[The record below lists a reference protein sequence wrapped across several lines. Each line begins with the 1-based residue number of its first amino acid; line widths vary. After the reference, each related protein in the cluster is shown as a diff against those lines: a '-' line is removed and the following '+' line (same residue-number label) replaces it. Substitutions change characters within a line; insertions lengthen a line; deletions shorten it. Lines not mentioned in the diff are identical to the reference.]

1 MLNSNAYDRG
11 VMYSLKSQL
20 LGRPEKDLL
29 RKALFLYQ
37 KNLYQQVGE
46 LPEKQRD
53 LISDIAKIESIR
65 ICHVGEL
72 AMSMEVPLLFLV

>member
-1 MLNSNAYDRG
+1 MLNSNTYDRR

-37 KNLYQQVGE
+37 KNLYEKVGD
-46 LPEKQRD
+46 LPEAQRD
-53 LISDIAKIESIR
+53 LISEIADK
-65 ICHVGEL
+65 L
-72 AMSMEVPLLFLV
+72 NLKY

>member
-1 MLNSNAYDRG
+1 
-11 VMYSLKSQL
+11 MYSLKSQL

-37 KNLYQQVGE
+37 KNLYQQLGE

-53 LISDIAKIESIR
+53 LISDIADKLNLK
-65 ICHVGEL
+65 H
-72 AMSMEVPLLFLV
+72 

>member
-1 MLNSNAYDRG
+1 MLNSNAYDRR

-37 KNLYQQVGE
+37 KNLYQQLGE

-53 LISDIAKIESIR
+53 LISDIADK
-65 ICHVGEL
+65 L
-72 AMSMEVPLLFLV
+72 NLKY

>member
-1 MLNSNAYDRG
+1 MLNSNTYDRG

-37 KNLYQQVGE
+37 KNLYEKVGD
-46 LPEKQRD
+46 LPESQRD
-53 LISDIAKIESIR
+53 LISEIADK
-65 ICHVGEL
+65 L
-72 AMSMEVPLLFLV
+72 NLKY

>member
-1 MLNSNAYDRG
+1 IPTQSETYGKILVRMLNSNAYDRR

-37 KNLYQQVGE
+37 KNLYQQLGE

-53 LISDIAKIESIR
+53 LISDIADKLNLK
-65 ICHVGEL
+65 H
-72 AMSMEVPLLFLV
+72 

>member
-1 MLNSNAYDRG
+1 MLNSNTYDGG

-37 KNLYQQVGE
+37 KNLYEKVGD
-46 LPEKQRD
+46 LPETQRD
-53 LISDIAKIESIR
+53 LISEIADK
-65 ICHVGEL
+65 L
-72 AMSMEVPLLFLV
+72 NLKY